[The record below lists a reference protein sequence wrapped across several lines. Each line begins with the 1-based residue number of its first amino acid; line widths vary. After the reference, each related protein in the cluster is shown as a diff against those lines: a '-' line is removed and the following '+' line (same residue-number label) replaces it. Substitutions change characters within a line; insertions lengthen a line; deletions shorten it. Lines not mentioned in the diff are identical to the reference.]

1 MSTEKTFTI
10 VGTSITPTGVL
21 KVRWANDLASRV
33 KILVKAG
40 HTEINLIE
48 LPTPM
53 TKLAASEYYLA
64 NGELTAAQ
72 EEVVS
77 LKVNDKSKASK
88 RADVKATIT
97 KKVKGSVAKDKQ
109 PTDPKVEKFIST
121 TKSETTSE

>member
-10 VGTSITPTGVL
+10 AGTSITPAGVL

-40 HTEINLIE
+40 HTDIVLSE

-53 TKLAASEYYLA
+53 TKLAACEYLLA
-64 NGELTAAQ
+64 NTELTAEQ

-77 LKVNDKSKASK
+77 LKVNDKTRASK

-97 KKVKGSVAKDKQ
+97 KKVKGGVDKNKQ

-121 TKSETTSE
+121 AKSETSSE